1 MINDD
6 DDITLEDISVNK
18 DCDDGLESTI
28 IFDFVDLSKPGPND
42 WFKLYS
48 LDNKGLDGFITGLI
62 AKKKDAAGMMQ
73 PYLIIGSDAFKRKCR
88 QRIRPT
94 QHVKITYGI
103 TTESRPFIWP
113 VVIVDDLSD
122 NKWQLTAW
130 EIARAALTR
139 WTQIISDKPNQR
151 NIHKDHDNQ
160 DQVPKRDEFKTPP
173 IDYMSAIKKAFKG
186 RIIKDETHR
195 LYADAGSVV
204 KSKIDNPNFKKKVQK
219 NGK

>member
-1 MINDD
+1 MVNDND
-6 DDITLEDISVNK
+6 ITVDDIAVNK

-28 IFDFVDLSKPGPND
+28 IFDFVDLCKPGPDD
-42 WFKLYS
+42 WFKLYNF
-48 LDNKGLDGFITGLI
+48 DNKGLNGFITGLI
-62 AKKKDAAGMMQ
+62 AKKKDAAGIMQ
-73 PYLIIGSDAFKRKCR
+73 PYLITGNDAFKRKCR

-103 TTESRPFIWP
+103 TTERRLFIWP
-113 VVIVDDLSD
+113 VVVVDDLSD

-130 EIARAALTR
+130 EIAQAATTR
-139 WTQIISDKPNQR
+139 WSQIISDKANQR
-151 NIHKDHDNQ
+151 NIHKDFDKQ
-160 DQVPKRDEFKTPP
+160 DQVPKRDEFEVPP

-186 RIIKDETHR
+186 RIINDETHR

-204 KSKIDNPNFKKKVQK
+204 KSKMDNPNFKKKENK